1 MYIHS
6 SNNKLLTH
14 LTLYEVLLL
23 LLKSFTRKYVNRR
36 VFRKIWKVHDF
47 VSIQFFDKWTLTRTF
62 NDDAF
67 TISIE
72 EQPNSTSGTKRNNLL
87 PRGWKKVI
95 QRLLFFHE
103 ATAKNFGTNY
113 ISLRKFKVHQSSS
126 YLQW

>member
-36 VFRKIWKVHDF
+36 VFRKISEKFTILLVF
-47 VSIQFFDKWTLTRTF
+47 NFFDKWTLTRTF

-72 EQPNSTSGTKRNNLL
+72 DQPNSTSGTM
-87 PRGWKKVI
+87 
-95 QRLLFFHE
+95 
-103 ATAKNFGTNY
+103 
-113 ISLRKFKVHQSSS
+113 
-126 YLQW
+126 